1 MAEKAAKQRRTR
13 RSPEILLKE
22 LDSKM
27 KRLEERIYK
36 KNKEA
41 VHYIGTE
48 ILKKAKFD
56 FSEFTPENLD
66 DIKNMT
72 PKGKEIIGS
81 IIEKAANA

>member
-1 MAEKAAKQRRTR
+1 MAENKKRIR

-27 KRLEERIYK
+27 KKLEERIYK

-72 PKGKEIIGS
+72 PKGKEIIDS
-81 IIEKAANA
+81 IISKAANS